1 MQRGFAPAG
10 PQTGFCALFDDNL
23 IIPGKDENRVAE
35 VHKKRKGA
43 RVFPIV
49 IFLLIA
55 LLAVS
60 CAAYMIHEEGLMPFP
75 ANPDT
80 EENQSTE
87 APDSTLPT
95 DGEVT
100 LPPEDPGPGEEES
113 AVLPPDKDKEE
124 EPPGGEGAGDEVIQ
138 LPEPN
143 KEENPPVTSG
153 EANAKAE
160 YAYFDDAVFIGDS
173 LTQGLDIYGK
183 LPNASYIASQ
193 GINPQTIHGSIVLT
207 DGRTVTVLEELA
219 RVPHR
224 KIYIMLG
231 SNGIAWMSKQT
242 IVDYYTQLLESI
254 KAAAPDSL
262 IYVQSILPV
271 TASKSQDERYSNAKI
286 CDYNKALEKM
296 AKDQNVYYLDVSQA
310 LKNEEGVLPQEASP
324 SDGMHMTAP
333 YYQKWVDYLLAHTV
347 EDPANPKET
356 EEDKPEEKESETE
369 PASSPEEEE
378 AKAADKKLTLAKGEK
393 KEAEDG
399 DKAE

>member
-1 MQRGFAPAG
+1 MQREFVPAG
-10 PQTGFCALFDDNL
+10 PQAGLPALFDNNL
-23 IIPGKDENRVAE
+23 NIPGKDENRVAE

-43 RVFPIV
+43 PVLPII

-55 LLAVS
+55 LLAAS
-60 CAAYMIHEEGLMPFP
+60 CAAYIIHEKGLFPFP
-75 ANPDT
+75 VNPDT
-80 EENQSTE
+80 QSVGE
-87 APDSTLPT
+87 QDPPILT
-95 DGEVT
+95 DGDVPD
-100 LPPEDPGPGEEES
+100 PPEDPGPDEEDP
-113 AVLPPDKDKEE
+113 AVLPPKKDPGEE
-124 EPPGGEGAGDEVIQ
+124 EEDPADDEPVIQ
-138 LPEPN
+138 LPDPSQ
-143 KEENPPVTSG
+143 EENPPVTSG

-224 KIYIMLG
+224 KIYVMLG
-231 SNGIAWMSKQT
+231 SNGIAWMSKQA
-242 IVDYYTQLLESI
+242 IVDYYTQLLESL
-254 KAAAPDSL
+254 KAAAPDSI

-271 TASKSQDERYSNAKI
+271 TAAKSQDERYANSKI

-296 AKDQNVYYLDVSQA
+296 AKEQNVYYLDVAQA
-310 LKNEEGVLPQEASP
+310 VKNEEGVLPQEASP

-347 EDPANPKET
+347 EDPAAPKEP
-356 EEDKPEEKESETE
+356 EADKPEEENLEAE
-369 PASSPEEEE
+369 PTMAPEEEVVE
-378 AKAADKKLTLAKGEK
+378 ADKKLTLSKEEK
-393 KEAEDG
+393 KEAADG
-399 DKAE
+399 DKTE